1 MSLPT
6 FIFALL
12 VVSCAV
18 AAPRALAVRELAGND
33 AIAVE
38 AAMVSRHEKW
48 MAEHG
53 RTYADEEEKAR
64 RLEVFLANAKF
75 IDSFNALTVSSG
87 EHGLEGHGRRHRRQG
102 PRLLRLL
109 LGVLGGGGGGRADQ
123 DPHGAAYV
131 TVGAAAGGLRRE
143 RRRRGLRRRPHG
155 QRLRV
160 HGPPRRPHHGVVLP
174 VPRHGRVVPPLGLGR
189 VHPGVR
195 GRAGQQRGRADGGRG
210 APARV
215 RGHQRR
221 RQRVPVL
228 RQRRAGRVRLRHG
241 AQPRHH
247 GGRVR
252 HGGRRHQ
259 VLDHEELVGRV
270 VGRGRLRQDPP
281 RRARRGRLRPRPA
294 RVLPCLAR

>member
-102 PRLLRLL
+102 PRLLR
-109 LGVLGGGGGGRADQ
+109 
-123 DPHGAAYV
+123 YV
-131 TVGAAAGGLRRE
+131 QSTRQ
-143 RRRRGLRRRPHG
+143 HW
-155 QRLRV
+155 
-160 HGPPRRPHHGVVLP
+160 H
-174 VPRHGRVVPPLGLGR
+174 
-189 VHPGVR
+189 
-195 GRAGQQRGRADGGRG
+195 
-210 APARV
+210 ARYC
-215 RGHQRR
+215 RCIQIKLQNIASTGTFTTWIK
-221 RQRVPVL
+221 L
-228 RQRRAGRVRLRHG
+228 F
-241 AQPRHH
+241 
-247 GGRVR
+247 
-252 HGGRRHQ
+252 
-259 VLDHEELVGRV
+259 
-270 VGRGRLRQDPP
+270 
-281 RRARRGRLRPRPA
+281 
-294 RVLPCLAR
+294 